1 MKLLKN
7 IYKENKELKNINLIN
22 KLVQLYQK
30 KLSHY
35 IN

>member
-7 IYKENKELKNINLIN
+7 IYKENKEFKNINLIN
-22 KLVQLYQK
+22 KLVLLYQR
-30 KLSHY
+30 KLNLY